1 MPTVLRVGP
10 YRLFFYSAD
19 GHEPAHIHIE
29 RDDHI
34 AKFWL
39 DPVRLADSGG
49 FSRRDLRDIERVV
62 ADNQSALMGAW
73 HDYFGT

>member
-1 MPTVLRVGP
+1 MPTILRVGP

-19 GHEPAHIHIE
+19 GGELVHVHVE

-39 DPVRLADSGG
+39 SPVRLADSGG
-49 FSRRDLRDIERVV
+49 FRRRERRDIERIVQ
-62 ADNQSALMGAW
+62 DNQAELLGAW
-73 HDYFGT
+73 NDYFGD